1 MIDLTF
7 NRRMYLTREYLRYV
21 KHLEII
27 AKRAKERELPK
38 VEIEEKKE
46 VEVLGHKLKE
56 N

>member
-1 MIDLTF
+1 MID
-7 NRRMYLTREYLRYV
+7 NKMYLTREYLRYV

-38 VEIEEKKE
+38 IEVKEKKE
-46 VEVLGHKLKE
+46 VKILGHKLDE